1 MQVRSLKPINLAV
14 LAALAT
20 IVASVSTNT
29 EAAPLLNYK
38 SDNTVESALGDAKP
52 GTTGFL
58 NLESNV
64 SETYSGENAEVD
76 SLTFI
81 NKTEG
86 TNSLVF
92 IKGGTFSV
100 SKLKTLSFLTD
111 KILSGNPV
119 TNNAG
124 IQLTSTGKV
133 NVDNIAQ
140 VNFGSQDKRFEADQ
154 GYKCI

>member
-92 IKGGTFSV
+92 YKGRNIFSQQAQNIK
-100 SKLKTLSFLTD
+100 FL
-111 KILSGNPV
+111 N
-119 TNNAG
+119 
-124 IQLTSTGKV
+124 
-133 NVDNIAQ
+133 
-140 VNFGSQDKRFEADQ
+140 
-154 GYKCI
+154 